1 MEIPMENTMGNTLEI
16 TIGIPMGK
24 PIITQGGCANME
36 YVTRTT
42 NTVTM
47 NTDCAYLKHNH
58 RDPETIKKEMEND
71 PNKYFEDIS
80 RDKVLYTLIDEN
92 HKTYDSLVNEY
103 FKDANRLRNEAQIK
117 TRHKERCHRTYCSS
131 WKADKKKKSDSPVM
145 EIVLQVGG
153 IHDPLKDY
161 ATGHVDPAIGKKILI
176 DFVNQFIKK
185 YPLLKVIDVSY
196 HQSEA
201 TPHIHLDFIPIAKDE
216 KYGKTASLDKAC
228 EQMGFGEVSKKDPK
242 KTVYHIKYFEHDF
255 HKLLDDI
262 CLSHGIEID
271 HPKSGREHETVKE
284 YKRNEK
290 LRQDNA
296 ILLSEKSELEAK
308 KKTLSKEI
316 SEHSTELENI
326 KTEIKDEQTELT
338 EVRAKVKERNAAA
351 NKLAAELTEGLALQD
366 KLTADKA
373 DLVEQIADKQEELQ
387 SMSVEQYTSD
397 LFVTLSNKL
406 EKDFHVIGLSPTAI
420 EAREYT
426 KDDFKKQA
434 IGNGYIVP
442 EDDLERLLKY
452 QYNFRS
458 LIQMIEDRFKSL
470 KSYIKKIC
478 EQIYEELVSRE
489 KAVTT
494 KEKEIAPA
502 YDDAIALQI
511 RYKNL
516 IENAETEIRHE
527 ATARAKIMVE
537 EMFDD
542 PDKNTRGARALKY
555 LDEIGYLDE
564 FEKKERILAKKAINI
579 DWN

>member
-1 MEIPMENTMGNTLEI
+1 MEISMENTMGITLE
-16 TIGIPMGK
+16 K

-58 RDPETIKKEMEND
+58 RDPETINKEMEND
-71 PNKYFEDIS
+71 PDKYFDDIS
-80 RDKVLYTLIDEN
+80 KDKVLYTLIDGK

-117 TRHKERCHRTYCSS
+117 MRHKERCHRTYCSN

-145 EIVLQVGG
+145 EIVIQVGG

-161 ATGHVDPAIGKKILI
+161 ATGHIDPAIGKKILV

-228 EQMGFGEVSKKDPK
+228 EQMGFGEVSIKDPN

-271 HPKSGREHETVKE
+271 HPKSGREHETVRQ

-296 ILLSEKSELEAK
+296 KLLSEKSELEAE

-316 SEHSTELENI
+316 SEESTELENI
-326 KTEIKDEQTELT
+326 KIEKKEEQAELS
-338 EVRAKVKERNAAA
+338 EVQTKVKERNAAA
-351 NKLAAELTEGLALQD
+351 NKLAAELTEGLAFKD
-366 KLTADKA
+366 KLAADKA
-373 DLVEQIADKQEELQ
+373 DLIEQIADKREELQ

-397 LFVTLSNKL
+397 LFVTLSDKL
-406 EKDFHVIGLSPTAI
+406 EKDFHVIGLSPAAI

-458 LIQMIEDRFKSL
+458 LIPMIEDRFKSL

-478 EQIYEELVSRE
+478 EQIYDELVSRE
-489 KAVTT
+489 KAVTA
-494 KEKEIAPA
+494 KEKEIEPT
-502 YDDAIALQI
+502 YDEAMALQV

-516 IENAETEIRHE
+516 VENAETEIRHE
-527 ATARAKIMVE
+527 ATVKAKIMVE
-537 EMFDD
+537 DMFGD
-542 PDKNTRGARALKY
+542 PDRNTKGARALKY
-555 LDEIGYLDE
+555 LEKIGYLDE
-564 FEKKERILAKKAINI
+564 FEKEERIRAKKALNI
-579 DWN
+579 SWN

>member
-1 MEIPMENTMGNTLEI
+1 MEIPMENTMGITLE
-16 TIGIPMGK
+16 K

-71 PNKYFEDIS
+71 PDKYFDDIS
-80 RDKVLYTLIDEN
+80 KDKVLYTLIDGK

-117 TRHKERCHRTYCSS
+117 MRHKERCHRTYCSN

-145 EIVLQVGG
+145 EIVIQVGG

-161 ATGHVDPAIGKKILI
+161 ATGHIDPAIGKKILV

-228 EQMGFGEVSKKDPK
+228 EQMGFGEVSIKDPN

-271 HPKSGREHETVKE
+271 HPKSGREHETVRQ

-296 ILLSEKSELEAK
+296 KLLSEKSELEAEK
-308 KKTLSKEI
+308 KSLSKEI
-316 SEHSTELENI
+316 SKESTELENI
-326 KTEIKDEQTELT
+326 KTEKKEEQAELS
-338 EVRAKVKERNAAA
+338 EVQAKVKERNAAA

-366 KLTADKA
+366 KLTADNN
-373 DLVEQIADKQEELQ
+373 DLVEQIAYKQEELQ

-397 LFVTLSNKL
+397 LFVTLSDKL
-406 EKDFHVIGLSPTAI
+406 EKDFHVIGLSPAAI
-420 EAREYT
+420 DAREYT

-478 EQIYEELVSRE
+478 EQIYDELVSRE
-489 KAVTT
+489 KAVTA
-494 KEKEIAPA
+494 KEKEIEPT
-502 YDDAIALQI
+502 YDEAIALQV

-516 IENAETEIRHE
+516 VENAETEIRHE
-527 ATARAKIMVE
+527 ATVKAKIMVE
-537 EMFDD
+537 DMFGD
-542 PDKNTRGARALKY
+542 PDRNTKGARALKC
-555 LDEIGYLDE
+555 LEKIGYLDE
-564 FEKKERILAKKAINI
+564 FEKEERIRAKKALNI

>member
-1 MEIPMENTMGNTLEI
+1 MENTMGITLE
-16 TIGIPMGK
+16 K

-58 RDPETIKKEMEND
+58 RDPETINKEMEND
-71 PNKYFEDIS
+71 PDKYFDDIS
-80 RDKVLYTLIDEN
+80 KDKVLYTLIDGK

-117 TRHKERCHRTYCSS
+117 MRHKERCHRTYCSN

-145 EIVLQVGG
+145 EIVIQVGG

-161 ATGHVDPAIGKKILI
+161 ATGHIDPAIGKKILV

-228 EQMGFGEVSKKDPK
+228 EQMGFGEVSIKDPN

-271 HPKSGREHETVKE
+271 HPKSGREHETVRQ

-296 ILLSEKSELEAK
+296 KLLSEKSELEAE

-316 SEHSTELENI
+316 SEESTELENI
-326 KTEIKDEQTELT
+326 KIEKKEEQAELS
-338 EVRAKVKERNAAA
+338 EVQTKVKERNAAA
-351 NKLAAELTEGLALQD
+351 NKLAAELTEGLAFKD
-366 KLTADKA
+366 KLAADKA
-373 DLVEQIADKQEELQ
+373 DLIEQIADKREELQ

-397 LFVTLSNKL
+397 LFVTLSDKL
-406 EKDFHVIGLSPTAI
+406 EKDFHVIGLSPAAI

-478 EQIYEELVSRE
+478 EQIYDELVSRE
-489 KAVTT
+489 KAVTA
-494 KEKEIAPA
+494 KEKEIEPT
-502 YDDAIALQI
+502 YDEAMALQV

-516 IENAETEIRHE
+516 VENAETEIRHE
-527 ATARAKIMVE
+527 ATVKAKIMVE
-537 EMFDD
+537 DMFGD
-542 PDKNTRGARALKY
+542 PDRNTKGARALKY
-555 LDEIGYLDE
+555 LEKIGYLDE
-564 FEKKERILAKKAINI
+564 FEKEERIRAKKALNI

>member
-1 MEIPMENTMGNTLEI
+1 MEIPMENTMGITLE
-16 TIGIPMGK
+16 K

-71 PNKYFEDIS
+71 PDKYFDDIS
-80 RDKVLYTLIDEN
+80 KDKVLYTLIDEK

-117 TRHKERCHRTYCSS
+117 MRHKERCHRTYCSS

-161 ATGHVDPAIGKKILI
+161 ATGHIDPAIGKKILV

-196 HQSEA
+196 HQSEE

-228 EQMGFGEVSKKDPK
+228 EQMGFGEVSIKNPN

-262 CLSHGIEID
+262 CLSHGIEIE

-290 LRQDNA
+290 LRHDNA
-296 ILLSEKSELEAK
+296 KLLSEKSELEAK
-308 KKTLSKEI
+308 KKTLSIEI
-316 SEHSTELENI
+316 SEENTELENI
-326 KTEIKDEQTELT
+326 KIEKKEEQAELS
-338 EVRAKVKERNAAA
+338 EVQAKVKERNAAA
-351 NKLAAELTEGLALQD
+351 NKLAAELTEGLAFKD

-373 DLVEQIADKQEELQ
+373 DLIEQIADKQEELL

-397 LFVTLSNKL
+397 LFVTLSDKL
-406 EKDFHVIGLSPTAI
+406 EKDFHVIGLSPAAI

-458 LIQMIEDRFKSL
+458 LIQIIEDRFKSL

-478 EQIYEELVSRE
+478 EQIYDELVSRE
-489 KAVTT
+489 KAVTA
-494 KEKEIAPA
+494 KEKEIEPT
-502 YDDAIALQI
+502 YDEAIALQV

-516 IENAETEIRHE
+516 VENAETEIRHE
-527 ATARAKIMVE
+527 ATVKAKIMVE
-537 EMFDD
+537 DMFGD
-542 PDKNTRGARALKY
+542 PDRNTKGARALKY
-555 LDEIGYLDE
+555 LEKIGYLDE
-564 FEKKERILAKKAINI
+564 FEKEERIRAKKALNI